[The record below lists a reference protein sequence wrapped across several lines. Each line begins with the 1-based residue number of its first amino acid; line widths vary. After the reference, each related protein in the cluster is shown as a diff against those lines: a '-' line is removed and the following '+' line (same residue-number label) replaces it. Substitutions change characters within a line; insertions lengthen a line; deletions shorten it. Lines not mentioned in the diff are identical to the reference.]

1 MWHFLEKWPNP
12 ANGLIKLAIPGFFK
26 IHMENGITWI
36 YFSETNYVGKLCI
49 AFSWYAFST
58 YTSLENAGKIQK
70 SPALWM
76 NQMCK
81 QTWKWSRNESETDA
95 DSSVFFVFRPG
106 ECYWALL
113 CLNFFLFGK
122 KKKIHW
128 FERQNYRQRGND
140 RERSPSCW
148 FPPQMAT
155 MMEVGPGHSARS
167 SMWAQGSRHIGS
179 ELV

>member
-1 MWHFLEKWPNP
+1 MHFPLT
-12 ANGLIKLAIPGFFK
+12 LAF
-26 IHMENGITWI
+26 
-36 YFSETNYVGKLCI
+36 
-49 AFSWYAFST
+49 
-58 YTSLENAGKIQK
+58 ENAGKIQR

-122 KKKIHW
+122 KKKDSLVW
-128 FERQNYRQRGND
+128 KAELQTEREWQRKISQLLVSSPNGYNDGGRARTFFQVFHVGTGVQAHRQGA
-140 RERSPSCW
+140 SL
-148 FPPQMAT
+148 
-155 MMEVGPGHSARS
+155 EVGHLGQKQMPKCNPTQDNR
-167 SMWAQGSRHIGS
+167 WK
-179 ELV
+179 LFLL